1 MIPAGQV
8 REDCRLVTESLRKAD
23 TASHQAAEA
32 TLLFREIHPK
42 QDRISPVRFETAARV
57 IASCCMFQRD
67 GNHRVDSKRTLA
79 DCGSLV
85 PVCVDLDRTL
95 VKTDLRW
102 ETILIAIKRSPW
114 ILLLFPLW
122 LLRGKACFMKNL
134 AARADIDAGTL
145 PYSEEL
151 LAYLRQ
157 QKNCGRSVVLVSEC
171 PPRFGQAVAE
181 HTGIFTDVIS
191 HSERPDSRGR
201 MQVLTA
207 RYGIGGFD
215 YAGGRD
221 SDQEIWR
228 SARSAIVANAKPGL
242 ARKVGRSHSNP
253 VVIAPRTLNLSTFSA
268 CIRLN
273 QWIKN
278 ILVFVPVIA
287 GHKMLAAPVVKTSAI
302 AFLAFGLAASSN
314 YIFNDL
320 LDLAADRKHPRKRLR
335 PLAAGDLSIL
345 HGLSIALLLLGGAA
359 LLSSRLP
366 ISYAAWL
373 GLYLAIAWAYSLRLK
388 HHVLLDVVALAC
400 LYTLRV
406 VGGGAATGIRLSY
419 WLLAFSL
426 FIFTSL
432 ALVKRCS
439 ELTAAS
445 FASESRI
452 SGRDYRV
459 ADLDQLRMM
468 GIASGYVAVL
478 VIALYVNSPET
489 AALYSR
495 PMILWLLCPLTLFW
509 VSRIWIAAGRGEI
522 EEDPVAFALRDG
534 ESRLVVL
541 VSLLTMLAAL

>member
-1 MIPAGQV
+1 M
-8 REDCRLVTESLRKAD
+8 
-23 TASHQAAEA
+23 
-32 TLLFREIHPK
+32 
-42 QDRISPVRFETAARV
+42 
-57 IASCCMFQRD
+57 
-67 GNHRVDSKRTLA
+67 RTLA
-79 DCGSLV
+79 DSGPLV

-102 ETILIAIKRSPW
+102 EAILIAIKRSPW

-122 LLRGKACFMKNL
+122 LLHSKAGFVKKL
-134 AARADIDAGTL
+134 AARVDIDAGTL

-151 LAYLRQ
+151 LAHLRR
-157 QKNCGRSVVLVSEC
+157 QKTDGRSVVLVSGC

-201 MQVLTA
+201 MQALTA

-228 SARSAIVANAKPGL
+228 SARSAIVANARPGL
-242 ARKVGRSHSNP
+242 ARKVARTHSNP

-302 AFLAFGLAASSN
+302 AFLVFGLAASSN

-335 PLAAGDLSIL
+335 PLAAGDVSVPQ
-345 HGLSIALLLLGGAA
+345 GLTIALVLLVTAVLFASGLRGNF
-359 LLSSRLP
+359 
-366 ISYAAWL
+366 IGWL
-373 GLYLAIAWAYSLRLK
+373 VLYLAIAWAYSLGLK
-388 HHVLLDVVALAC
+388 QHVLLDVVALAC

-406 VGGGAATGIRLSY
+406 VAGGAATGIRLSN

-445 FASESRI
+445 LANAARVN
-452 SGRDYRV
+452 GRDYRV
-459 ADLDQLRMM
+459 ADLGQLRMM
-468 GIASGYVAVL
+468 GIASGYVAAL

-489 AALYSR
+489 AVLYSR
-495 PMILWLLCPLTLFW
+495 PMMLWLLCPLTLFW

-534 ESRLVVL
+534 GSRLVVL
-541 VSLLTMLAAL
+541 VSFLTMLAAL